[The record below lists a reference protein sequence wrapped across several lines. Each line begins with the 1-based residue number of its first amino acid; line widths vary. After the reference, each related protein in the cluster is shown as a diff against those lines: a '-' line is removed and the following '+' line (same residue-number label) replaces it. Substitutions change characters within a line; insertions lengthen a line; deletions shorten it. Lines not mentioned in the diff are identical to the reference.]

1 MDTFITLLFSGLTL
15 GAIYTLVSLGIVVLQ
30 KATGVINAA
39 QFGLVALGAYLAFW
53 ASTDLGLPLVL
64 ASVLAIAILAVI
76 GVVLERLTYAPL
88 RSKPIDSVFLATLA
102 GGFAMVGLIVLWY
115 NADPRGLHSPLG
127 YGTVSILGGTVPKHS
142 LLVLAVSL
150 LAVLGLSL
158 AFNRTSFGRQV
169 RALAA
174 DRNTARLYGV
184 AANKLS
190 IAAFALASAMAG
202 LAGVLLGPIAALT
215 PEMGLAPMLFAFGA
229 AIIAGFGRLWGV
241 VGGAMLLGLVEQLAA
256 GYIAPDF
263 RQAYPFVAILLIL
276 ALRPEGLFGG
286 ESSVR
291 L

>member
-53 ASTDLGLPLVL
+53 GSTDLGLPLVL
-64 ASVLAIAILAVI
+64 AS
-76 GVVLERLTYAPL
+76 VVLERLTYAPL

-115 NADPRGLHSPLG
+115 DADPRALQSPLG

-215 PEMGLAPMLFAFGA
+215 PEMGLAPMLFSFGA

-256 GYIAPDF
+256 GYVAPDF

>member
-88 RSKPIDSVFLATLA
+88 RSKPVDSVFLATLA

-115 NADPRGLHSPLG
+115 NADPRGLQSPLG

-158 AFNRTSFGRQV
+158 SFNRTSFGRQV

-215 PEMGLAPMLFAFGA
+215 PEM
-229 AIIAGFGRLWGV
+229 AGPD
-241 VGGAMLLGLVEQLAA
+241 ALL
-256 GYIAPDF
+256 
-263 RQAYPFVAILLIL
+263 
-276 ALRPEGLFGG
+276 
-286 ESSVR
+286 VR
-291 L
+291 LGDHRRVRTALGGRRRGHASRSRRAARRGVHRAGLPAGLPLRRDPPHPRAATRGPVRG